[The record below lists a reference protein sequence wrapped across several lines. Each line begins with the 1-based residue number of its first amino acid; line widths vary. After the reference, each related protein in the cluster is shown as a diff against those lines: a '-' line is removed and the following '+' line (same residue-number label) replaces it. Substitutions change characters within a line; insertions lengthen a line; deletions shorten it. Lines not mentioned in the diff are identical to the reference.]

1 MKLCLFR
8 DKRFVENVDVITNKS
23 LQPPV
28 VTKSAS
34 ECPVALSPALFVHD
48 KHENAKL
55 LKSYVAIHDMYPF
68 FVRNASRMF

>member
-34 ECPVALSPALFVHD
+34 ECPVALSPALFVY
-48 KHENAKL
+48 ENAKL
-55 LKSYVAIHDMYPF
+55 LKPYVVIHDMYPF